1 MNKNSFAR
9 LHNFFSKINK
19 GIFTALKKIKKRIL
33 LYAVFRFFAQMHTN
47 S

>member
-1 MNKNSFAR
+1 M
-9 LHNFFSKINK
+9 HDFFSKINK

-33 LYAVFRFFAQMHTN
+33 LYVGFRFFAQMHTN